1 MAESLAT
8 SGPLPRQ
15 VALSTSPAQRLK
27 DSWRLLRRSKLAF
40 AGLIIVLVLIVL
52 AIFGPKIAPYDPTKI
67 NVRHRTEAPSW
78 DHLFGTDDRGRDIL
92 SRVLYGARVSLKVG
106 VIAVGISATI
116 GTFLGAISGYFG
128 GWLDEVI
135 MRLTDV
141 LFAFPA
147 ILLAIAIMAMLGPSA
162 SNAMIA
168 IGVVYTPIFAR
179 ITRASVLAVR
189 EEVFVEAARA
199 IGAGSPRII
208 ARHIMPNVIAPI
220 IVETTLS
227 LAFAILAEAAL
238 SFLGLGTP
246 PPAPSWGRML
256 SEGRDFMQDA
266 PWMGFFPGMAIV
278 LAVMGFNFLGDG
290 LRDILDPRL
299 KAVLDPRQRRD

>member
-1 MAESLAT
+1 MAESLAA
-8 SGPLPRQ
+8 SR
-15 VALSTSPAQRLK
+15 ALSREI
-27 DSWRLLRRSKLAF
+27 DSATKPQHRVVVWWRLLRRSKLAF
-40 AGLIIVLVLIVL
+40 AGLLIILALIFL
-52 AIFGPKIAPYDPTKI
+52 AIFGPTIAPYNPNKI
-67 NVRHRTEAPSW
+67 NVRDRSVAPTFS
-78 DHLFGTDDRGRDIL
+78 HLFGTDDRGRDVL

-116 GTFLGAISGYFG
+116 GTFLGAISGYFR

-135 MRLTDV
+135 MRLTDI

-179 ITRASVLAVR
+179 ITRASVLSVR

-199 IGAGSPRII
+199 SGAGPARII
-208 ARHIMPNVIAPI
+208 THHIMPNVLAPI

-246 PPAPSWGRML
+246 PPEPSWGRML

-266 PWMGFFPGMAIV
+266 PWMGFFPGLAII
-278 LAVMGFNFLGDG
+278 LAVMGFNFFGDG
-290 LRDILDPRL
+290 LRDALDPRL
-299 KAVLDPRQRRD
+299 KAVLDVRNRRG

>member
-1 MAESLAT
+1 MI
-8 SGPLPRQ
+8 
-15 VALSTSPAQRLK
+15 
-27 DSWRLLRRSKLAF
+27 RRSKLAF
-40 AGLIIVLVLIVL
+40 AGLIIILALIFL
-52 AIFGPKIAPYDPTKI
+52 AIFGPTIAPYNPNKI
-67 NVRHRTEAPSW
+67 AVRDRSQAPSL

-92 SRVLYGARVSLKVG
+92 SRVLYGARVSLEVG
-106 VIAVGISATI
+106 VIAVGISATV
-116 GTFLGAISGYFG
+116 GTFLGAIGGYFR
-128 GWLDEVI
+128 GWLDEII
-135 MRLTDV
+135 MRLTDI

-179 ITRASVLAVR
+179 ITRASVLSVR
-189 EEVFVEAARA
+189 EEVYVEAARA
-199 IGAGSPRII
+199 SGAGSLRII
-208 ARHIMPNVIAPI
+208 SRHIMPNVLAPI

-246 PPAPSWGRML
+246 PPEPSWGRML

-266 PWMGFFPGMAIV
+266 PWMGLFPGLAII
-278 LAVMGFNFLGDG
+278 LAVMGFNFFGDG
-290 LRDILDPRL
+290 LRDALDPRL
-299 KAVLDPRQRRD
+299 KAVLDVRSRRD

>member
-1 MAESLAT
+1 MAETVAT
-8 SGPLPRQ
+8 SGALPREIS
-15 VALSTSPAQRLK
+15 LSTGPGERLK
-27 DSWRLLRRSKLAF
+27 DWWRLIRRSKLAF
-40 AGLIIVLVLIVL
+40 AGLVIVLGLVLL
-52 AIFGPKIAPYDPTKI
+52 AFIGPSIAPYDPTDI
-67 NVRHRTEAPSW
+67 NVRERTQAPSW
-78 DHLFGTDDRGRDIL
+78 SHPFGTDDRGRDIL

-189 EEVFVEAARA
+189 GEVFVEAARA
-199 IGAGSPRII
+199 LGANSPRII
-208 ARHIMPNVIAPI
+208 ARHIMPNVIAPV

-266 PWMGFFPGMAIV
+266 PWMGFFPGLAIV
-278 LAVMGFNFLGDG
+278 LAVIGFNFLGDG
-290 LRDILDPRL
+290 LRDALDPRL
-299 KAVLDPRQRRD
+299 KAVLDVRQRRD

>member
-8 SGPLPRQ
+8 SGARPRQ
-15 VALSTSPAQRLK
+15 IALSTRPR
-27 DSWRLLRRSKLAF
+27 DRVRDWWRLLRRSKLAF
-40 AGLIIVLVLIVL
+40 AGLLIVLGLIVL
-52 AIFGPKIAPYDPTKI
+52 AIIGPAIAPYDPNDI
-67 NVRHRTEAPSW
+67 NVRDRSQAPSW
-78 DHLFGTDDRGRDIL
+78 SHLFGTDDRGRDIL

-106 VIAVGISATI
+106 VIAVGISATV

-128 GWLDEVI
+128 GWLDEVV

-179 ITRASVLAVR
+179 ITRGSVLAVR
-189 EEVFVEAARA
+189 SDVFVEAARA
-199 IGAGSPRII
+199 LGAGSPRII
-208 ARHIMPNVIAPI
+208 ARHIMPNVLAPV

-290 LRDILDPRL
+290 LRDALDPRL
-299 KAVLDPRQRRD
+299 KAVFDVRQRRD

>member
-1 MAESLAT
+1 MAESFAASHGL
-8 SGPLPRQ
+8 SGEIDLTTKPQ
-15 VALSTSPAQRLK
+15 HRLITW
-27 DSWRLLRRSKLAF
+27 WRLLRRSKLAF
-40 AGLIIVLVLIVL
+40 AGLIIILALIFL
-52 AIFGPKIAPYDPTKI
+52 AIFGPTIAPYNPNKI
-67 NVRHRTEAPSW
+67 AVRDRSQAPSLS
-78 DHLFGTDDRGRDIL
+78 HLFGTDDRGRDVL

-116 GTFLGAISGYFG
+116 GTFLGAIGGYFR

-135 MRLTDV
+135 MRLTDI

-179 ITRASVLAVR
+179 ITRASVLSVR
-189 EEVFVEAARA
+189 EEVYVEAARA
-199 IGAGSPRII
+199 SGAGSMRII
-208 ARHIMPNVIAPI
+208 SRHIMPNVLAPI

-246 PPAPSWGRML
+246 PPEPSWGRML

-266 PWMGFFPGMAIV
+266 PWMGLFPGLAII
-278 LAVMGFNFLGDG
+278 LAVMGFNFFGDG
-290 LRDILDPRL
+290 LRDALDPRL
-299 KAVLDPRQRRD
+299 KAVLDVRNRRD

>member
-1 MAESLAT
+1 MSETIAT
-8 SGPLPRQ
+8 SGSLPRQ
-15 VALSTSPAQRLK
+15 IALSTGPGERLK
-27 DSWRLLRRSKLAF
+27 DWWHLIRRSKLAF
-40 AGLIIVLVLIVL
+40 AGLLIVL
-52 AIFGPKIAPYDPTKI
+52 GLITLAIIGPSIAPYDPTDI
-67 NVRHRTEAPSW
+67 NVRNRSQAPSLS
-78 DHLFGTDDRGRDIL
+78 HPFGTDDRGRDIL

-135 MRLTDV
+135 MRITDV

-189 EEVFVEAARA
+189 GEVFVEAARA

-208 ARHIMPNVIAPI
+208 ARHIMPNVLAPV

-256 SEGRDFMQDA
+256 SEGRDFMRDA
-266 PWMGFFPGMAIV
+266 PWMGFFPGLAIV
-278 LAVMGFNFLGDG
+278 LAVIGFNFLGDG
-290 LRDILDPRL
+290 LRDALDPRL
-299 KAVLDPRQRRD
+299 KAVLDVRQRRD